1 MDSIPDLELLSL
13 DPDEEEELS
22 KSQAVSKLTQA
33 QLDAFNEWVG
43 PNNPSGLQAKHW
55 ITGAN
60 DLDLHMFSASEIHLL
75 TKRAKCIYDNQ
86 THHEVSFSFR

>member
-13 DPDEEEELS
+13 DPDEEEVLS
-22 KSQAVSKLTQA
+22 KSKAVSELTQA

-43 PNNPSGLQAKHW
+43 PNNPSRLEAKHW

-60 DLDLHMFSASEIHLL
+60 NLDLNVFSSSEIYLL
-75 TKRAKCIYDNQ
+75 IKRAKCIYDNQ
-86 THHEVSFSFR
+86 THHEV